1 MNLFETLLYYIAPPK
16 CTCCKKRLARKEH
29 ALCQSCKTEYDN
41 TLRRNCS
48 ICAKPLYE
56 CSCTNDYLDSH
67 YVHESVK
74 VFRYRVE
81 GGEAANSLIYSLKRD
96 NRRDV
101 LKFLSEEVASSIL
114 NSIKVNDNYI
124 VASVPRIEKSIV
136 KYGIDHAELLGRS
149 IAKILGIK
157 YQKLLISKS
166 KLQQKHAEGR
176 EARIKNVDF
185 RIKRGVKDITGK
197 NVILVDDIVTTGAS
211 MGHAA
216 TLIKGL
222 GAKKIIGASIA
233 IAYKDSYIRFDDSD
247 RFKPSYN

>member
-1 MNLFETLLYYIAPPK
+1 MNLFETLLYYVAPPK
-16 CTCCKKRLARKEH
+16 CTCCKNRLTRKEQ
-29 ALCQSCKTEYDN
+29 ALCKKCKTEYDN

-185 RIKRGVKDITGK
+185 RIKHATKDITGK

-222 GAKKIIGASIA
+222 GAKKIIGASVA
-233 IAYKDSYIRFDDSD
+233 IAYKDSYVRFDDSD
-247 RFKPSYN
+247 RFKPNYT

>member
-1 MNLFETLLYYIAPPK
+1 MSLFDTLLYYIAPPK
-16 CTCCKKRLARKEH
+16 CTSCNTRLDRSEK
-29 ALCQSCKTEYDN
+29 ALCQRCKNEYDN

-56 CSCTNDYLDSH
+56 CTCTNEYLDSH

-101 LKFLSEEVASSIL
+101 LKFVSNELASSIL
-114 NSIKVNDNYI
+114 NSIDVNDNFI
-124 VASVPRIEKSIV
+124 VASVPRIEKSVV
-136 KYGIDHAELLGRS
+136 KYGIDHAELLGKEV
-149 IAKILGIK
+149 AKILGIK

-166 KLQQKHAEGR
+166 KVQQKHTEGR
-176 EARIKNVDF
+176 EARFKNVNFD
-185 RIKRGVKDITGK
+185 IKHRTYDIKGK
-197 NVILVDDIVTTGAS
+197 TVILVDDIVTTGAS
-211 MGHAA
+211 MGRAA

-233 IAYKDSYIRFDDSD
+233 IAYKDNYVRFDVSD
-247 RFKPSYN
+247 RFKPKLG